1 MRQRRIGDREVGA
14 IGLGGAGWSLIDPP
28 DDDLSLRT
36 ILAAIDA
43 GVTLIDTALA
53 YTTLDHPAHNEL
65 LIAKALREHP
75 DGKSVLVATKGG
87 HHRAGPTDFPIDG
100 RPETIRRHCD
110 SSLRSLGVERI
121 DLYQLHW
128 PDPAVPLAETM
139 GAFAEL
145 RRAGKIDLVGMCNV
159 SVAQI
164 EEASAVVT
172 VASVQNHYSPFTRDD
187 SPTIEH
193 CQRAGIAYLP
203 YSPLGGPQYAGS
215 MHRSLPAFAR
225 VAARHDVS
233 TQRVVLAWHLAQS
246 PAIVPIA
253 GARRPRTIVDSA
265 LAADLTLT
273 PDDLALLP

>member
-28 DDDLSLRT
+28 DDDLALRT
-36 ILAAIDA
+36 ILAAVDA
-43 GVTLIDTALA
+43 GITLIDTALA
-53 YTTLDHPAHNEL
+53 YTTLDHAAHNEL

-75 DGKSVLVATKGG
+75 DGKHVLVATKGG
-87 HHRAGPTDFPIDG
+87 HYRAGPSDFPTDG
-100 RPETIRRHCD
+100 RPETIRRHCEA
-110 SSLRSLGVERI
+110 SLRALGIERI

-128 PDPAVPLAETM
+128 PDPNVPLTETM

-145 RRAGKIDLVGMCNV
+145 QRAGKIDLAGLCNV

-164 EEASAVVT
+164 EEASAVVAI
-172 VASVQNHYSPFTRDD
+172 ASVQNHYSPFTLGDR
-187 SPTIEH
+187 PVIEH
-193 CQRAGIAYLP
+193 CQRAGIAYMP
-203 YSPLGGPQYAGS
+203 YSPLGGQLYAGS

-246 PAIVPIA
+246 PVIVPIA
-253 GARRPRTIVDSA
+253 GARQPRTIADSA
-265 LAADLTLT
+265 AAADLTLT
-273 PDDLALLP
+273 ADDLALLP